1 MPRPLPAAVATALL
15 AVLPLLANAHHSYAE
30 FDDKQIVEIEGT
42 LTTARWQNPHARLV
56 VQTADG
62 RDWEIETAPASY
74 LRHSA
79 APLDLYTVGS
89 SVKVAG
95 WPSKRSSVRM
105 YGTNILSSS
114 GKELVLWRAKPRWQ
128 DAAFVASRAAPSA
141 AESKAAGKTLFQ
153 VWGSLYANATQP
165 DDPDASPR
173 SLSRVPMPYTD
184 AGRRA
189 MASVPGDDTVA
200 LGCKPKGMWFAMS
213 APNPMQIVDQRDK
226 ILVRSEEY
234 DTVRT
239 VYMSGGEDPAA
250 QPLTPLGYSVG
261 RWEGDTLVVETT
273 RLGGGWMTFGPD
285 ARLVE
290 RFTAGDDGRL
300 HYSIVISDP
309 VILTQPVEQ
318 KRQWVATPGV
328 ELLPYDCKSFRE

>member
-1 MPRPLPAAVATALL
+1 MPRLLPAAVATALL
-15 AVLPLLANAHHSYAE
+15 AVLPFIANAHHSYAE

-141 AESKAAGKTLFQ
+141 AESRAAPKTLFKS
-153 VWGSLYANATQP
+153 GDRSMRT
-165 DDPDASPR
+165 PR
-173 SLSRVPMPYTD
+173 SRMIPTP
-184 AGRRA
+184 RR
-189 MASVPGDDTVA
+189 
-200 LGCKPKGMWFAMS
+200 
-213 APNPMQIVDQRDK
+213 
-226 ILVRSEEY
+226 
-234 DTVRT
+234 
-239 VYMSGGEDPAA
+239 
-250 QPLTPLGYSVG
+250 
-261 RWEGDTLVVETT
+261 
-273 RLGGGWMTFGPD
+273 GP
-285 ARLVE
+285 
-290 RFTAGDDGRL
+290 
-300 HYSIVISDP
+300 
-309 VILTQPVEQ
+309 
-318 KRQWVATPGV
+318 
-328 ELLPYDCKSFRE
+328 